1 MNKIMGN
8 CLTRFRM
15 MNYEPLY
22 RPRNWNSA
30 DIEMEIIVKKHDM
43 GDYEKLQ
50 DRAGPNGFPY
60 KIRGNFAKVV
70 MKSRHN
76 NGFKVLMN
84 INRLRKLTK
93 QKGDFNFFLLPTRIE
108 ETAYSHI
115 FFFPLLDHD
124 MVDWVQKFFWS
135 PTHRDNIFS
144 KLCAAVNFLH
154 ENGFVHRDIKLENI
168 CMRNNEPILIDLDN
182 CSLASVALIKGTKD
196 YMPDASTCF
205 QLFKKRIDISDS
217 IKTKWLDCYALA
229 KTFAMI
235 LCIENE
241 RKEPTK
247 LKFISTIWLQWC
259 KGGRKNMRNILLN
272 KEDLL
277 VVSQWWGLIYDL
289 AHHNEEAVYDNSMQI
304 KDIKIYKDIKF

>member
-1 MNKIMGN
+1 
-8 CLTRFRM
+8 
-15 MNYEPLY
+15 
-22 RPRNWNSA
+22 
-30 DIEMEIIVKKHDM
+30 
-43 GDYEKLQ
+43 
-50 DRAGPNGFPY
+50 
-60 KIRGNFAKVV
+60 
-70 MKSRHN
+70 
-76 NGFKVLMN
+76 
-84 INRLRKLTK
+84 
-93 QKGDFNFFLLPTRIE
+93 
-108 ETAYSHI
+108 
-115 FFFPLLDHD
+115 
-124 MVDWVQKFFWS
+124 
-135 PTHRDNIFS
+135 
-144 KLCAAVNFLH
+144 
-154 ENGFVHRDIKLENI
+154 
-168 CMRNNEPILIDLDN
+168 MRNNEPILIDLDN